1 MQCTACRHENRDGA
15 AFCERCAA
23 PLTRRCAS
31 CGADLRPAARFC
43 DACGHPV
50 SSAGPAPS
58 GPAAWV
64 HTPETLAAGRY
75 RIGRLLGEG
84 SKKRVY
90 LAHDVRLERDI
101 AVALIKT
108 EGLDEAGLARVRR
121 EARAMGRLGDHPH
134 IVTVHDVG
142 EDNGQPYIVSQYMSG
157 GSVDNLLEQAPQH
170 RLPIDQTLRLA
181 HEITRALAHAHERG
195 IIHRDLKP
203 SNVWLT
209 ADGTAKLGDFGLAMA
224 LDRSRL
230 TVEGMMVGTVT
241 YMPPEQALGRT
252 ADARSDLYALGA
264 MLYEMVA
271 GRPPFLGDDAV
282 AIISQHIN
290 TPPVAPSWHNPEV
303 PRALEALILRLLAKA
318 PEERPETA
326 SAVEDAL
333 RAIVTTA
340 EAAIAPPA
348 DDANPLDR
356 LAGGVF
362 VGREHEMDLLRA
374 GLESTLSGRGRLIL
388 LVGEPGIGKTRTAEE
403 LVTYARLR
411 RTQVLWGRCY
421 EGDGAPAYWP
431 WVQLIRSYVHEREP
445 AALLSEMGSGA
456 GAIAQM
462 VSEVRER
469 LPALTAPPPLDPE
482 QARFRLFDGVST
494 FLKNAANNQP
504 LVLVLD
510 DLHWADK
517 PSLLLLQF
525 LARELRAARLLVM
538 GTYRD
543 VELGR
548 QHPLTQ
554 TLGELSRE
562 QLAERVVLRGLTA
575 RDVSRFIEI
584 TAGLRPPE
592 ALVAAV
598 YKETEGNPF
607 FVNEVVRLL
616 VADGRLQH
624 PEAVKSWSVG
634 IPQSVREVVGRRLDR
649 LSERCNQ
656 ILSIGSIIGREF
668 GLDVLQRV
676 SGLGTDPL
684 LDALDEAV
692 AARVVSEVP
701 RVTGHYAFAHALIRE
716 TLYEELSATRRIRLH
731 RQIGEALE
739 ALYGSNPEPHLA
751 ELAYHFFE
759 AAQGGGDA
767 DRAIAY
773 AVRAGDRAA
782 GMMAHEEA
790 ARQYD
795 LGLQALDLRQ
805 PPAEPERCELL
816 LKLSETL
823 WRTGEYGRA
832 KEVAL
837 QAADL
842 ARRVGTAEQL
852 GRAALA
858 YGGGPLVAFAAV
870 IRDETLVTLL
880 EEAGATLDESHDAL
894 RGRLLSRLAEEVTF
908 SDPLER
914 RVALCTEAIGLAR
927 RVGEPAVIR
936 AVLRNTHWATWV
948 PETVAERLDAAR
960 EMIQLGQQLADPAA
974 SIEAHAFR
982 FWDLLEVGRVADAEH
997 DFAELTRLSEDVQQ
1011 PYFRWVVGMCRV
1023 QRAFARGRLSEIETL
1038 GREALDLGQEGQNQ
1052 NAAIAFGVQM
1062 IVARRE
1068 QGRTQEQEP
1077 IVLSAIQLYPAI
1089 AAGLQSALAVA
1100 YCDDGRQADA
1110 RAIVDRLASRA
1121 FTGIPRH
1128 VGWLLSIAYLSEAC
1142 ACLGDAERAQILY
1155 GLLLPF
1161 ADQNV
1166 TIGPVVALGAATRY
1180 LGLLAATL
1188 QRTDDAVR
1196 HFEDALAM
1204 NAAMGTRQA
1213 LARTQ
1218 LDYATLLWRRG
1229 QPGDRSRALEL
1240 ANRAL
1245 ETAQELGMKL
1255 VVEKALALKL
1265 QAQGV
1270 DSTDLKTSIDAVT
1283 AAVQRERPDLREHA
1297 APDGTVTLMFS
1308 DMEGFTAMTERLGDL
1323 KAREVIRWHNRIVRE
1338 QLAAHGGFEVELQ
1351 GDGFLLAFPSARR
1364 ALLCAIAI
1372 QRAFIPYSAA
1382 HPEQPIRVRI
1392 GLHTGEALREAD
1404 KFFGKT
1410 VILAARIAA
1419 QAAAGE
1425 ILVSSL
1431 VRELTQSSGDI
1442 RFGVAQRAELKGL
1455 SGTYSLYPIDWMTT

>member
-1 MQCTACRHENRDGA
+1 
-15 AFCERCAA
+15 
-23 PLTRRCAS
+23 
-31 CGADLRPAARFC
+31 
-43 DACGHPV
+43 V
-50 SSAGPAPS
+50 
-58 GPAAWV
+58 
-64 HTPETLAAGRY
+64 
-75 RIGRLLGEG
+75 
-84 SKKRVY
+84 
-90 LAHDVRLERDI
+90 
-101 AVALIKT
+101 
-108 EGLDEAGLARVRR
+108 
-121 EARAMGRLGDHPH
+121 
-134 IVTVHDVG
+134 
-142 EDNGQPYIVSQYMSG
+142 
-157 GSVDNLLEQAPQH
+157 
-170 RLPIDQTLRLA
+170 
-181 HEITRALAHAHERG
+181 
-195 IIHRDLKP
+195 
-203 SNVWLT
+203 
-209 ADGTAKLGDFGLAMA
+209 
-224 LDRSRL
+224 
-230 TVEGMMVGTVT
+230 
-241 YMPPEQALGRT
+241 
-252 ADARSDLYALGA
+252 
-264 MLYEMVA
+264 
-271 GRPPFLGDDAV
+271 
-282 AIISQHIN
+282 
-290 TPPVAPSWHNPEV
+290 
-303 PRALEALILRLLAKA
+303 
-318 PEERPETA
+318 
-326 SAVEDAL
+326 
-333 RAIVTTA
+333 
-340 EAAIAPPA
+340 IAPPP

-374 GLESTLSGRGRLIL
+374 GLESTLSARGRLIL

-431 WVQLIRSYVHEREP
+431 WVQLIRSYVHERDP

-469 LPALTAPPPLDPE
+469 LPALTPPPRLDPE

-494 FLKNAANNQP
+494 FLKNAAKNQP
-504 LVLVLD
+504 LVIVLD
-510 DLHWADK
+510 DLHWADR

-525 LARELRAARLLVM
+525 LARELRGARLLVVA
-538 GTYRD
+538 TYRD
-543 VELGR
+543 VELSR

-575 RDVSRFIEI
+575 RDVGRFIEI
-584 TAGLRPPE
+584 TAGLQPPE

-616 VADGRLQH
+616 VADGRLEH

-668 GLDVLQRV
+668 GLEVLQRV

-692 AARVVSEVP
+692 AARVVSEVA
-701 RVTGHYAFAHALIRE
+701 RTAGRYAFAHALIRE

-739 ALYGSNPEPHLA
+739 ALYGANPEPHLA

-759 AAQGGGDA
+759 AAQGGGDV

-805 PPAEPERCELL
+805 PAAEPERCELL

-823 WRTGEYGRA
+823 WRTGDYGRA

-837 QAADL
+837 QAAAL
-842 ARRVGTAEQL
+842 ARRAGTAEQL

-858 YGGGPLVAFAAV
+858 YGGPLVAFAAV
-870 IRDETLVTLL
+870 IRDEILVSLL
-880 EEAGATLDESHDAL
+880 EEARAAVGESRDAL
-894 RGRLLSRLAEEVTF
+894 RARLLGRLAEEITF
-908 SDPLER
+908 SEPLER
-914 RVALCTEAIGLAR
+914 RQALCAEARALAHR
-927 RVGEPAVIR
+927 SGDPAVLM
-936 AVLRNTHWATWV
+936 AVLRNAHWATWV
-948 PETVAERLDAAR
+948 PETLEQRLRGAR
-960 EMIQLGQQLADPAA
+960 EIVQLAGQLGDPAA
-974 SIEAHAFR
+974 LIEGHAFQ
-982 FWDLLEVGRVADAEH
+982 FWDLVELGRVADAED
-997 DFAELTRLSEDVQQ
+997 DFRAMTALVENVRQ
-1011 PYFRWVVGMCRV
+1011 PYLHWALGMCRV
-1023 QRAFARGRLSEIETL
+1023 HRALTCGRLTEVEPL
-1038 GREALDLGQEGQNQ
+1038 ARAVLAAGQESQNQ
-1052 NAAIAFGVQM
+1052 NAALVFGIQM
-1062 IVARRE
+1062 MLLFRE
-1068 QGRTQEQEP
+1068 QGRTQEYESL
-1077 IVLSAIQLYPAI
+1077 VRSSTSLYPSI
-1089 AAGLQSALAVA
+1089 AAALQCSLVIA
-1100 YCDDGRQADA
+1100 YCDAGRHADA
-1110 RAIVDRLASRA
+1110 QAAFDVLARDAFVDL
-1121 FTGIPRH
+1121 PNH
-1128 VGWLLSIAYLSEAC
+1128 VARMLCVALLSEAC
-1142 ACLGDAERAQILY
+1142 ACLGDAERARLLY
-1155 GLLLPF
+1155 DLLLPF
-1161 ADQNV
+1161 ADRNV
-1166 TIGPVVALGAATRY
+1166 TIGPVAGLGATARY

-1188 QRTDDAVR
+1188 QRSDDAVR

-1204 NAAMGTRQA
+1204 NTAMDTRPA

-1218 LDYATLLWRRG
+1218 LDYATFLWRRG
-1229 QPGDRSRALEL
+1229 QPEDRRSALEL

-1245 ETAQELGMKL
+1245 DTAQGLGMRI

-1270 DSTDLKTSIDAVT
+1270 DSSDLTTSIDAVT
-1283 AAVQRERPDLREHA
+1283 AVVQRERPDLRAHT

-1308 DMEGFTAMTERLGDL
+1308 DMEGFTAMTEGLGDL
-1323 KAREVIRWHNRIVRE
+1323 KAREVIRQHNRIVRE
-1338 QLAAHGGFEVELQ
+1338 QLAAYGGFEVELQ
-1351 GDGFLLAFPSARR
+1351 GDGFMLAFPSARR
-1364 ALLCAIAI
+1364 ALQCAIGI
-1372 QRAFIPYSAA
+1372 QRAFAA
-1382 HPEQPIRVRI
+1382 YNATHPEQPIRVRI

-1419 QAAAGE
+1419 QAQPGE
-1425 ILVSSL
+1425 ILVSAML
-1431 VRELTQSSGDI
+1431 KELTESIGDV
-1442 RFGVAQRAELKGL
+1442 RFVSARDIELKGI
-1455 SGTYSLYPIDWMTT
+1455 SGMRQVHTVVWEE

>member
-1 MQCTACRHENRDGA
+1 MQCTSCKHDNREGA

-23 PLTRRCAS
+23 PLARLCTS
-31 CGADLRPAARFC
+31 CGADLRSTARFC
-43 DACGHPV
+43 DTCGQSV
-50 SSAGPAPS
+50 SAAAPAPD
-58 GPAAWV
+58 GPAASI
-64 HTPETLAAGRY
+64 HAPETLAAGRY

-90 LAHDVRLERDI
+90 LAHDVRLERDV

-134 IVTVHDVG
+134 IVTAHDVG

-157 GSVDNLLEQAPQH
+157 GSVGDLLEQAPQH
-170 RLPIDQTLRLA
+170 RLPIDHALRLA
-181 HEITRALAHAHERG
+181 HEITRGLAHAHERS

-209 ADGTAKLGDFGLAMA
+209 GDGTAKLGDFGLAMA

-264 MLYEMVA
+264 MVYEMVT

-326 SAVEDAL
+326 TVVNDAL
-333 RAIVTTA
+333 RAIATTA
-340 EAAIAPPA
+340 DAIVAPAPE
-348 DDANPLDR
+348 DANPLDR

-411 RTQVLWGRCY
+411 RAQVLWGRCY
-421 EGDGAPAYWP
+421 EGEGAPVYWP
-431 WVQLIRSYVHEREP
+431 WVQLIRLYVHEREP

-469 LPALTAPPPLDPE
+469 LPGVTLPPPLDAE

-494 FLKNAANNQP
+494 FLKNAAKSQP

-525 LARELRAARLLVM
+525 LARELRATRLLVVA
-538 GTYRD
+538 TYRD

-554 TLGELSRE
+554 TLGDLSRE

-575 RDVSRFIEI
+575 RDVTRFIEM

-624 PEAVKSWSVG
+624 PETVKSWSVG

-656 ILSIGSIIGREF
+656 ILSVGSIIGREF
-668 GLDVLQRV
+668 DLDVLRLV
-676 SGLGTDPL
+676 SGLDTDAL
-684 LDALDEAV
+684 LDAFDEAV

-701 RVTGHYAFAHALIRE
+701 RVTARYAFAHALIRE

-739 ALYGSNPEPHLA
+739 GLYGSTPEPHLA

-759 AAQGGGDA
+759 AAQGGGDV

-795 LGLQALDLRQ
+795 IGLQALDLRQ

-823 WRTGEYGRA
+823 WRTGEYGHA

-858 YGGGPLVAFAAV
+858 YGGPLIAFAAV
-870 IRDETLVTLL
+870 VRDETLVGLL
-880 EEAGATLDESHDAL
+880 EEARAAVGESHDAL
-894 RGRLLSRLAEEVTF
+894 RARLVGRLAEEITF
-908 SDPLER
+908 SDPFER
-914 RVALCTEAIGLAR
+914 RVALSTEAIALAR
-927 RVGEPAVIR
+927 RTADPVVLLA
-936 AVLRNTHWATWV
+936 ALRNAHWATWV
-948 PETVAERLDAAR
+948 PETATERLAMAD
-960 EMIQLGQQLADPAA
+960 EMVQLAQPLGDPAA
-974 SIEAHAFR
+974 LIEAHAFH
-982 FWDLLEVGRVADAEH
+982 FWDLLELCRVADAET
-997 DFAELTRLSEDVQQ
+997 DFAELTRLALDTRQQ
-1011 PYFRWVVGMCRV
+1011 YLRWAVGLCRV
-1023 QRAFARGRLSEIETL
+1023 LHAFVHGRLGEIEAL
-1038 GREALDLGQEGQNQ
+1038 GREVLESGQESQNQ
-1052 NAAIAFGVQM
+1052 NAALVYGLQLM
-1062 IVARRE
+1062 GLLRE
-1068 QGRTQEQEP
+1068 QGRNQDYES
-1077 IVLSAIQLYPAI
+1077 IMVSAIAMYPSI
-1089 AAGLQSALAVA
+1089 ATSLHCPLAVGC
-1100 YCDDGRQADA
+1100 CDQGRYVEARVIFEQVSRHAFADLQHDVA
-1110 RAIVDRLASRA
+1110 WLAC
-1121 FTGIPRH
+1121 
-1128 VGWLLSIAYLSEAC
+1128 IAYLSEVC
-1142 ACLGDAERAQILY
+1142 AAVGDAERAQGLY
-1155 GLLLPF
+1155 ENLLPF
-1161 ADQNV
+1161 AERNV
-1166 TIGPVVALGAATRY
+1166 TVGPVLSLGAAARY
-1180 LGLLAATL
+1180 LGILAAML
-1188 QRTDDAVR
+1188 QRTEDAAR

-1218 LDYATLLWRRG
+1218 LDYAALLWRRRRA
-1229 QPGDRSRALEL
+1229 GDRSKALEL

-1245 ETAQELGMKL
+1245 DTAQELGMRI
-1255 VVEKALALKL
+1255 VVEQALALKL

-1270 DSTDLKTSIDAVT
+1270 DSADFKTSIDGVT
-1283 AAVQRERPDLREHA
+1283 AAVQRERPDLRPHA

-1323 KAREVIRWHNRIVRE
+1323 KAREVIRQHNRIVRE
-1338 QLAAHGGFEVELQ
+1338 QLGAHGGFEVELQ

-1372 QRAFIPYSAA
+1372 QRAFAAYDDA

-1410 VILAARIAA
+1410 VILAARIAGSA
-1419 QAAAGE
+1419 RAGE
-1425 ILVSSL
+1425 ILVSSVL
-1431 VRELTQSSGDI
+1431 KELTESIGDI
-1442 RFGVAQRAELKGL
+1442 RFTGERQVELKGI
-1455 SGTYSLYPIDWMTT
+1455 SGTRRVHSVVWEE